1 MPAVLPPTA
10 LERRWREIA
19 PPEALDSARAIYEL
33 TPLQSNRQI
42 PFVDVPYDA
51 MREGHWAEAARV
63 ADYVA
68 QLPEGGRR
76 VVDFGPGDG
85 WPALPIAAALPG
97 VAVIGVDPS
106 PRRTA
111 VCRANARRLGLANAS
126 FVTGDGG
133 CLPLADGSIDLVTA
147 ASSLE
152 EASDPPA
159 VFAELRRVLRPG
171 GVLRAS
177 YQHWQLRT
185 PEFETVALTAGV
197 DCLLYSYARR
207 VQSPAVERRYTLV
220 LPREGEAAELHR
232 EALIASADAPR
243 AYGETL
249 LQAGSSLGTPLLERL
264 APLAERSLSVELHR
278 WTTGWLVEALR
289 AAGFAEVRATVHPGD
304 LARRF
309 ARDLIARGEMP
320 SFAPLFEP
328 ATRALG
334 VAAAAQPGDGM
345 VTAVR

>member
-1 MPAVLPPTA
+1 MTGLPPSA

-19 PPEALDSARAIYEL
+19 PPEELDSARAIYEL
-33 TPLQSNRQI
+33 MPLQSNRQL
-42 PFVDVPYDA
+42 PLVDVPYDA

-68 QLPEGGRR
+68 HLPEGGTR

-85 WPALPIAAALPG
+85 WPALPVAAALPG
-97 VAVIGVDPS
+97 VEVIGVDPS

-111 VCRANARRLGLANAS
+111 VCRANARRLGLVNAS
-126 FVTGDGG
+126 FLTGDGG
-133 CLPLADGSIDLVTA
+133 CLPLAGGSVDLVTA

-152 EASDPPA
+152 ETSDPLA
-159 VFAELRRVLRPG
+159 VFSELRRVLRPG

-177 YQHWQLRT
+177 YQDWKLPT
-185 PEFETVALTAGV
+185 PEFETVALTEGV
-197 DCLLYSYARR
+197 GCLLYSYARR
-207 VQSPAVERRYTLV
+207 VQAPAIERRYTLV
-220 LPREGEAAELHR
+220 LPSEGAAAKLHS

-249 LQAGSSLGTPLLERL
+249 LEAGSPLGAPLLERL
-264 APLAERSLSVELHR
+264 APLAERSLTVELRR

-289 AAGFAEVRATVHPGD
+289 AAGFAEVRSTVHAGD

-309 ARDLIARGEMP
+309 ARQLIARGEMP

-328 ATRALG
+328 ATQALG
-334 VAAAAQPGDGM
+334 VAAAGQPGDGM